1 MIVGVGI
8 SGGVDSAT
16 TALLLKRAGHQ
27 VRGYTLRMTGADCH
41 KARQVASRL
50 DIPLFEL
57 DIQQQF
63 DRMVLDY
70 FAAEY
75 ACGRTPS
82 PCVKC
87 NRLFKFGFLLDAMR
101 ADGCDCIATG
111 HYARIEDGCL
121 KRGIDSSKD
130 QSYFLAQVP
139 SNVFPYIMF
148 PLGNMLKS
156 HVKQI
161 VYEEGIVSPEEG
173 ESQDLCFVS
182 DGNVFSIV
190 TQRRPELLKDG
201 DIVTMDGKVLG
212 RHRGAFAHT
221 IGQRRGLG
229 LGGGPWFVVK
239 VDIAE
244 NKVIVGRQ
252 EDLNCRHVHLSG
264 MNWLREMPASTV
276 RVEAQLRYL
285 MKPRKAMLAP
295 AGDNEA
301 ELIFEEDAPLA
312 PEGQLAVAY
321 DGDSVVASGWIMSS
335 E

>member
-8 SGGVDSAT
+8 SGGVDSAA

-27 VRGYTLRMTGADCH
+27 VRGYTLRMTGADCG
-41 KARQVASRL
+41 KARQVAARL
-50 DIPLFEL
+50 DIPLQEL
-57 DIQQQF
+57 DIKSQF
-63 DRMVLDY
+63 DKMVLDY
-70 FAAEY
+70 FADEY

-121 KRGIDSSKD
+121 KRGLDASKD

-139 SNVFPYIMF
+139 MAVFPYVMF

-156 HVKQI
+156 QVKQM
-161 VYEEGIVSPEEG
+161 VYAEGIVSQEEG

-182 DGNVFSIV
+182 DGDVFSIV
-190 TQRRPELLKDG
+190 SQRRPELLKEG
-201 DIVTMDGKVLG
+201 DIVTRDGKVLG
-212 RHRGAFAHT
+212 RHKGAFAHT

-252 EDLNCRHVHLSG
+252 EDLNCRRVHLSG
-264 MNWLREMPASTV
+264 MNWLVDIPSTEIHV
-276 RVEAQLRYL
+276 QAQLRYL
-285 MKPRKAMLAP
+285 MNPREARLVP
-295 AGDNEA
+295 CGSDEA
-301 ELIFEEDAPLA
+301 ELNFDEDAPLA

-321 DGDSVVASGWIMSS
+321 DGDKVVASGWINSC

>member
-1 MIVGVGI
+1 
-8 SGGVDSAT
+8 
-16 TALLLKRAGHQ
+16 
-27 VRGYTLRMTGADCH
+27 
-41 KARQVASRL
+41 
-50 DIPLFEL
+50 
-57 DIQQQF
+57 
-63 DRMVLDY
+63 
-70 FAAEY
+70 
-75 ACGRTPS
+75 
-82 PCVKC
+82 
-87 NRLFKFGFLLDAMR
+87 
-101 ADGCDCIATG
+101 
-111 HYARIEDGCL
+111 
-121 KRGIDSSKD
+121 
-130 QSYFLAQVP
+130 
-139 SNVFPYIMF
+139 MF

-156 HVKQI
+156 HDKQI